1 MRGSRTGRPIM
12 ALFDLVGRRWALR
25 VLWEISQAGVPLT
38 FRALQARCADVSS
51 SVLATRIRELR
62 AAGLL
67 ERRDRGYA
75 LTVLGESLL
84 VTLQPL
90 QDWAETWAS
99 VSPARP

>member
-1 MRGSRTGRPIM
+1 M

-25 VLWEISQAGVPLT
+25 VLWEVAQADAPIT

-67 ERRDRGYA
+67 ARREGGYA
-75 LTVLGESLL
+75 LTTLGKSLL
-84 VTLQPL
+84 LNLRPL
-90 QDWAETWAS
+90 QDWAETWAAREAEPPT
-99 VSPARP
+99 PAA